1 MPESGLP
8 SVARNKITALGAFIS
23 LVTLLAIIL
32 MIAADVLSGRSNPYF
47 GIVAYMILP
56 AILIFGM
63 ILIPLGMWL
72 AWRRQRRAQVVEAAG
87 WPIVDLNRSSH
98 RNATLVFV
106 LGTAIFILFS
116 SFGVYE
122 AYHYSESVEF
132 CGRLCH
138 TVMQPQYTAY
148 QQSPHARVSCTAC
161 HVGYGAD
168 WYAKSKLSGAY
179 QVYATLTD
187 IYPRPIPTPIENLR
201 PARETCEQCHWPE
214 IHYGGSLREFVHH
227 RYDEVNAPW
236 HLEMLI
242 KTGGDESEGLHASG
256 IHWHINKEVLIEY
269 AARDEKRQDIPWVRY
284 TNKRTGEVV
293 VFRDT
298 EAPLSDESLAGK
310 DLRRMDCLDCHN
322 RPSHVF
328 CSPDYA
334 IDRDIRTGKIDPKIP
349 EIKRVAVEAMSAKYE
364 DSEAALKGT
373 SNSVT
378 TFYRS
383 RDEATYDSMRAPID
397 RAILAI
403 QEAYS
408 VNIFPEMN
416 VRWSEYPNNVG
427 HFTDKGCMRCHAG
440 NHKSEDGLKIS
451 HDCKACHIILAQ
463 GAGDDYEA
471 TMSPEG
477 LEFRHPEDIDEAWR
491 EMGCYEC
498 HDGTQP

>member
-106 LGTAIFILFS
+106 LGTVIFILFS

-214 IHYGGSLREFVHH
+214 IHYGGSLREFEHH
-227 RYDEVNAPW
+227 RYDEANAPW

-298 EAPLSDESLAGK
+298 EAPLSDESLAAK

-334 IDRDIRTGKIDPKIP
+334 IDREIRTGKIDPKIP